1 MMNNEKFK
9 NDISDEEFI
18 ESFTAKQKYR
28 KKENINDLLYL
39 SKQVVQVFIYPLT
52 TLNGKKL
59 IEGLRIGENKIN
71 LMATTIDKVISIKAY
86 LSDIQDYDLVESLD
100 PLNPLEQLMRVTDT
114 INFFTDEIKE
124 LDYECLYL
132 LTKEKITENNLND
145 LKQYIGKIIT
155 PSIDETGMEMSFS
168 SIEEFSNSFKTSP
181 IRVVLSE
188 PIKSKIKEI
197 HITSPKGTLIGN
209 IKPVDEN
216 GRFPELLAKAG
227 TEIFPKLCFPF
238 QTSPVLSIV
247 DYWSSDQIIPLND
260 IFEFLDS
267 KNIKYNEE
275 FSLAD
280 FLVLG
285 EEGNY
290 PAIKYDHVEKISFK
304 LHMKAYKTRGS
315 SGNGPSGIVDDIFNM
330 EFSNANKF
338 GEGNLTK
345 IFTKPN
351 AKDNYFDADIANEF
365 DTEFAIQS
373 GVFKGKIQYK
383 YSISD
388 LNVIPTGISKS
399 TTAFETLLKML
410 TETFW
415 KDYEFEGATQEKQK
429 DGQIIEEI
437 KDWDIFKLSQKYA
450 GQDRYSVTTNL
461 WLSWKKINIDAVNAN
476 LSMVKRI
483 ENTITMLSGYIK
495 SNFSINKGDND
506 DYKILLPFYF
516 EQQNKIDNP
525 IGHVKYEDIKVKLKS
540 NYFEF
545 GEDNI
550 KIKDNCISRN
560 LVHKL
565 EYNHYAFPE
574 MTNMI
579 ETASIPSSMPLDQQ
593 SANGEYSKYQVKCF
607 SNQLVDIEK
616 LKNHYGNG
624 NINFNPLFSNKI
636 VNNGEFEFDAPITIE
651 EIKLSSF
658 YGYGLWRINLI
669 DENNNRYKLDLKLFE
684 KNDSTISFINLIL

>member
-1 MMNNEKFK
+1 MSNQIK
-9 NDISDEEFI
+9 NVSDISDEEFI

-168 SIEEFSNSFKTSP
+168 SLEEFSSSFKTSP

-216 GRFPELLAKAG
+216 GRFPELLAKKG

-238 QTSPVLSIV
+238 QIAPVVSIV

-267 KNIKYNEE
+267 KNIKHDEE

-285 EEGNY
+285 EEGDY
-290 PAIKYDHVEKISFK
+290 PTIHFNHASKIEIRSTGREANIGRWVSYQAGGCYVTDAYDERDYIGTEEFNLENGIKSIQINCAFQGQGPIHNLHSKI
-304 LHMKAYKTRGS
+304 
-315 SGNGPSGIVDDIFNM
+315 GPSGRNIKDMSCDIT
-330 EFSNANKF
+330 
-338 GEGNLTK
+338 EG
-345 IFTKPN
+345 
-351 AKDNYFDADIANEF
+351 
-365 DTEFAIQS
+365 S
-373 GVFKGKIQYK
+373 V
-383 YSISD
+383 
-388 LNVIPTGISKS
+388 SKK

-415 KDYEFEGATQEKQK
+415 KDYEFKGATESKK
-429 DGQIIEEI
+429 NNNGEWELKI
-437 KDWDIFKLSQKYA
+437 KDEKIYELLEKYA
-450 GQDRYSVTTNL
+450 GQDRYAVTTNL
-461 WLSWKKINIDAVNAN
+461 WLSWKKINIDKVNAN
-476 LSMVKRI
+476 LKIVKRI

-516 EQQNKIDNP
+516 ELQNKIDNP
-525 IGHVKYEDIKVKLKS
+525 IGMINYTDIKVKLKS

-545 GEDNI
+545 TETGI
-550 KIKDNCISRN
+550 KLKDNCISRN

-593 SANGEYSKYQVKCF
+593 TANGEYSKYQVKCF
-607 SNQLVDIEK
+607 SNQELDIEK
-616 LKNHYGNG
+616 LKNHYGSG
-624 NINFNPLFSNKI
+624 NINFNPLSSNKI
-636 VNNGEFEFDAPITIE
+636 VNNGEFEFEVPVTIE

-669 DENNNRYKLDLKLFE
+669 DENNNSYKLGLKLFD
-684 KNDSTISFINLIL
+684 KNDSTISYINLIL